1 MEQHDLLLTSFLEP
15 EQGSPQSQDL
25 YAAQKIWQMMHGC
38 KYVGPKVQKK
48 NSQKHHITVDIIIYH
63 ICYKNSYL
71 PREYIE

>member
-48 NSQKHHITVDIIIYH
+48 TETSYH
-63 ICYKNSYL
+63 SGHYNLSHL
-71 PREYIE
+71 L

>member
-1 MEQHDLLLTSFLEP
+1 MQQHDLLLTSFLAP

-48 NSQKHHITVDIIIYH
+48 TVRHIISQSTI
-63 ICYKNSYL
+63 
-71 PREYIE
+71 